1 MLLFDYCIA
10 NLTHAHVIAGR
21 PRGFGHI
28 DFKSEELAK
37 KAISV
42 LNGVMLQGRELRV
55 DLAQRRDAGAVGT
68 PFAPRSF
75 GSESDA
81 RPPRREKFQSSAGPR
96 DQVRG
101 TSAPPILSLPYVR
114 GIIVGFFSIPK
125 IEPGQGW

>member
-96 DQVRG
+96 DQVRR
-101 TSAPPILSLPYVR
+101 TSHCIPSLCSR
-114 GIIVGFFSIPK
+114 DHSWFLFNPK
-125 IEPGQGW
+125 NRTRAGMIK